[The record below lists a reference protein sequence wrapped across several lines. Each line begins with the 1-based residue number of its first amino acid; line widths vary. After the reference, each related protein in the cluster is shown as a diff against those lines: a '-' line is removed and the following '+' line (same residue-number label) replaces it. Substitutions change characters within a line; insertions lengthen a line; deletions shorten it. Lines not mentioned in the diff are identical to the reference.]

1 VLLDRQ
7 PSVADVPLASDPLWT
22 LPSPSMPEPAEH
34 AATVELLDSLR
45 ERRGRRQRPL
55 DLDEE
60 IEQGE
65 PDRLD
70 AAIDSFLSQ
79 THADG
84 EDEAPYFGPLGMR
97 PTPPRPTT
105 AEPVSARRPEL
116 VRGQPPVQR
125 YEDAPFEPAD
135 PPVNGAAVRG
145 PRRLRADADVI
156 VLPDE
161 AAESTRRPEPARRAS
176 PPAAKSKPGGTP
188 TGPDEDPDPTKP
200 TPDKP
205 TPSRRNRR
213 ASVPSWDDIVFGSKR
228 E

>member
-1 VLLDRQ
+1 
-7 PSVADVPLASDPLWT
+7 
-22 LPSPSMPEPAEH
+22 MPEPAEH

-79 THADG
+79 TQGDG
-84 EDEAPYFGPLGMR
+84 DDDAAYFGPLGMR
-97 PTPPRPTT
+97 PSSSRPTPT
-105 AEPVSARRPEL
+105 EPVGVRRPEL
-116 VRGQPPVQR
+116 VRGQPPAQR

-135 PPVNGAAVRG
+135 PPSNGSAARG

-156 VLPDE
+156 VLPE
-161 AAESTRRPEPARRAS
+161 ETAESTRRSEPPRRAT
-176 PPAAKSKPGGTP
+176 PPVATSSS
-188 TGPDEDPDPTKP
+188 GPVPSNTDDDPDPAPPKP
-200 TPDKP
+200 GKP